1 MFELV
6 ITDRAWKERGT
17 INNERVEVEKRL
29 FFGYKPI
36 RIRIYKKSYLQE
48 TITKERDNVM
58 GLRQT

>member
-48 TITKERDNVM
+48 TITKERDTVM
-58 GLRQT
+58 GLR

>member
-1 MFELV
+1 MFELI